1 MAMNFA
7 SIANKKI
14 EDVER
19 PPLPP
24 VGTYRWK
31 ILKLP
36 EQSKSSDE
44 KWEIVNFA
52 VRAVEAL
59 DDVDATAYPGKIDGI
74 MQSVRFMFNAEDEAE
89 FEKSLFRLRTFLEK
103 HVKCADEGMTIAQA
117 LNASVGQEFLGTI
130 AWRQDKN
137 DEETFHANISRTA
150 PLD

>member
-59 DDVDATAYPGKIDGI
+59 DDVDVAAYPGKIEGI